1 MVSCFIIN
9 IIFMSPATP
18 AADSVCPMLLL
29 TEPIYRGPELE
40 GLALAMILRYFL
52 LQPDLLLVFQS
63 HELLHTGHLLDN
75 SQRSRSCAVE
85 PPAGSWRVW

>member
-40 GLALAMILRYFL
+40 GLALAMIFEIL
-52 LQPDLLLVFQS
+52 PAS
-63 HELLHTGHLLDN
+63 TG
-75 SQRSRSCAVE
+75 S
-85 PPAGSWRVW
+85 PAGVPVP